1 MKNASSASP
10 ILKEK
15 LKLKAASEYNYLNQ
29 SNCLTIDRIDDSQ
42 KFHKLMEAFNTVQI
56 PQEYQERALA
66 LLAAVLWLGN
76 VSFEVIDNENHV
88 DVVADEVVTNVAM
101 LMGCDSKELMVV
113 LSTCKFQAGRDC
125 IVKRLTLPQATDIK
139 DSLAKI
145 IYASLFNWLVEQ
157 INTSLEVGKLRTRRS
172 ISILDIYGL

>member
-1 MKNASSASP
+1 MKKTRKLAGASSFKT
-10 ILKEK
+10 LKEIEISWMSRSGRWLGAGSVSLKK

-88 DVVADEVVTNVAM
+88 DVVADEASYVNGMRLKRAYGGFVYM
-101 LMGCDSKELMVV
+101 
-113 LSTCKFQAGRDC
+113 QA
-125 IVKRLTLPQATDIK
+125 P
-139 DSLAKI
+139 S
-145 IYASLFNWLVEQ
+145 W
-157 INTSLEVGKLRTRRS
+157 
-172 ISILDIYGL
+172 